1 MMKITIAIG
10 IQKDIPMKVV
20 QSRNSPLSDY
30 KEFRAYLSDDNEYL
44 KKLDEHLEKYIISR
58 FSYLIEVF

>member
-1 MMKITIAIG
+1 MMKITLAIG

-30 KEFRAYLSDDNEYL
+30 KEFRAYMSGDDEYL
-44 KKLDEHLEKYIISR
+44 NQLDAHLEK
-58 FSYLIEVF
+58 